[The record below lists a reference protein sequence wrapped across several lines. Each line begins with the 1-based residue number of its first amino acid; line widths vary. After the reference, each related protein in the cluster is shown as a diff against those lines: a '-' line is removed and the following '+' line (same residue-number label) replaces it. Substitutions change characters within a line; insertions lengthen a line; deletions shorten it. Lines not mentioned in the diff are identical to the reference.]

1 MLKHKLITSAY
12 LIVIFICICGMV
24 KMILDAPPIQST
36 RTTTV
41 ATGSSSTPSDL
52 PISRTPGPE
61 PNPSSTQSKPVTS
74 VATGATSTPSSLPI
88 STTPGPEP
96 TPTPTQS
103 KPAETVHPTPTPKPL
118 KSRVV
123 RHQPNQ
129 FRKGALSKEELSAIK
144 KTISTIQWS
153 RNSDPQAAAHEDYAA
168 ITKECEKSSVR
179 DLLTDLITEA
189 ASNDYQ
195 PGNDAAN
202 STYNAALISAFET
215 RAKDER
221 EAKKPGTL
229 RP

>member
-1 MLKHKLITSAY
+1 
-12 LIVIFICICGMV
+12 
-24 KMILDAPPIQST
+24 MILDAPPIQST

-88 STTPGPEP
+88 SRTPGPEP

-144 KTISTIQWS
+144 KTISTIKWS

-179 DLLTDLITEA
+179 DLLADLITEA

-202 STYNAALISAFET
+202 STYNAALISDFET